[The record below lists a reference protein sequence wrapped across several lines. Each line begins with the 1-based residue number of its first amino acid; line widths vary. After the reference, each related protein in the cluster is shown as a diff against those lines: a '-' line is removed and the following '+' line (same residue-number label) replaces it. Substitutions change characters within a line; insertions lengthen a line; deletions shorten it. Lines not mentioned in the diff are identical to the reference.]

1 MPTLRPGRPTFRP
14 GRPTPRT
21 RIAAERAESALV
33 EQYTGLVRLA
43 YLTFPASLSRHR
55 RVLMAHAAAQHAL
68 PGARKLRVPGPRTS
82 GDGPEVAA
90 DALRVRVL
98 HAALAVAH
106 RPAGWPSALPPPR
119 ALLPRLPVV
128 WGLRLFPRAGG
139 AEEIAL
145 GRALADASAPAR
157 AAFVLR
163 AMDGF
168 SDERTEALLGAAGVP
183 EPADALREAAGLDGE
198 AGPAAGALLRSQEF
212 DACLVQ
218 TRPTDLVRRA
228 RRRRTAWGI
237 GVVAAAVVAAA
248 LVVPGDDPV
257 PHTPDRSASAGR
269 AVLDPDR
276 LARTGADTWAD
287 TSRVD
292 FTAWPARGDKT
303 DDRDLLE
310 RALRAWDT
318 PSSDAAAVRVTA
330 TPYTP
335 VDAPPRAPQ
344 LLFAGEVDG
353 ATVVLLSDGE
363 RLARYTDAE
372 GDTRASLALARV
384 DDADVTTAA
393 TVVLTRAD
401 ASARYLTA
409 PWITQ
414 AATRDLMRPDTLAGK
429 LHVSKDGVTD
439 AVPVAAAGDCDRRPV
454 LQLRSS
460 SKIVEHHTFLVT
472 DLGGLSPVHL
482 TYTPLPG
489 HGTPPP
495 RQPREATSGKALLAW
510 ARTACRLGPWDGGT
524 VRAVN
529 AWDFAEQDLPEGGGH
544 AVWSCARASTWRG
557 PGDVALLLRT
567 PSSSVTRP
575 AALAGQARNTAAC
588 SRFGQHVVA
597 STRWKSPK
605 DHWYVLAAGSRAV
618 TRIETSGA
626 VDTERSARTL
636 AVRAPER
643 GAVTVTA
650 RLDDGERLDEVG
662 AD

>member
-1 MPTLRPGRPTFRP
+1 MPTLRPGRPIL
-14 GRPTPRT
+14 RT

-33 EQYTGLVRLA
+33 GQYTGLVRLA
-43 YLTFPASLSRHR
+43 YLTFPAALSRHR
-55 RVLMAHAAAQHAL
+55 RVLVAHAAAQRAL
-68 PGARKLRVPGPRTS
+68 PGARKARVPGPRTS
-82 GDGPEVAA
+82 GDGPEAAA

-98 HAALAVAH
+98 RAALTAAH
-106 RPAGWPSALPPPR
+106 RPTGWPGVLPPPR

-139 AEEIAL
+139 GEEIAL

-168 SDERTEALLGAAGVP
+168 SDEHTEALLGAAGVP
-183 EPADALREAAGLDGE
+183 EPGAAVREAASLDAQ
-198 AGPAAGALLRSQEF
+198 AGPAAGALLRSHEF

-228 RRRRTAWGI
+228 RRRKAAWGI
-237 GVVAAAVVAAA
+237 GVVAAALAAAA
-248 LVVPGDDPV
+248 LTVPGDAPV
-257 PHTPDRSASAGR
+257 PHAPGRSSAAARG
-269 AVLDPDR
+269 ALDPDR
-276 LARTGADTWAD
+276 LARIGADTWAD

-292 FTAWPARGDKT
+292 FTAWPVRGDRA
-303 DDRDLLE
+303 DDRPLLE
-310 RALRAWDT
+310 RALSAWDT
-318 PSSDAAAVRVTA
+318 PAVSDADAVRVTA

-344 LLFAGEVDG
+344 LLFAGDVDG
-353 ATVVLLSDGE
+353 DTVVLLGDGD
-363 RLARYTDAE
+363 RLARYTDAR
-372 GDTRASLALARV
+372 GDARASLALARV

-393 TVVLTRAD
+393 AVVLTRAD
-401 ASARYLTA
+401 GSARYLTA
-409 PWITQ
+409 PWITR
-414 AATRDLMRPDTLAGK
+414 AATRDLLRPDTPAEK
-429 LHVSKDGVTD
+429 LPVSKDGVTD
-439 AVPVAAAGDCDRRPV
+439 AVPVAAAGECDRRPV

-460 SKIVEHHTFLVT
+460 ARIVEHHTFLVT
-472 DLGGLSPVHL
+472 DLGGLSPTHL

-510 ARTACRLGPWDGGT
+510 ARTACRLAPWDGGT

-529 AWDFAEQDLPEGGGH
+529 AWDFAEQQLPDGGGR

-557 PGDVALLLRT
+557 PGDVALLLRR
-567 PSSSVTRP
+567 PSSSVTEP
-575 AALAGQARNTAAC
+575 AELTGRARNTAAC

-626 VDTERSARTL
+626 VDTARSARTL

-643 GAVTVTA
+643 GAVRVTA
-650 RLDDGERLDEVG
+650 RLDDGERLTEVG
-662 AD
+662 KG